1 LDVPWILRLRELT
14 LAAFSRLSSTFL
26 VILPFSSQFETVW
39 ITNGALWNLH
49 VPCSSMHSLQAV
61 IDNATGTSSG
71 MGDPL
76 SIQEPDR
83 AEPRAQRNPLRR
95 TE

>member
-1 LDVPWILRLRELT
+1 
-14 LAAFSRLSSTFL
+14 
-26 VILPFSSQFETVW
+26 
-39 ITNGALWNLH
+39 
-49 VPCSSMHSLQAV
+49 MHSLQAV

-95 TE
+95 SFAGNVLATGYWLLATGYWLDPAKSIPSHLLFHFSRLVSPSR